1 MRREAWQVQCHELSE
16 DDRDET
22 KRCAGRPRLHEA
34 TGDRKG
40 RANRLQA
47 KPPPEH
53 LLMAQNPEAGEITRD
68 DANSAVNE
76 Q

>member
-1 MRREAWQVQCHELSE
+1 MKKACTDAKGSWQVQCHELSE

-22 KRCAGRPRLHEA
+22 KRCEGRPRHHEA

-53 LLMAQNPEAGEITRD
+53 LLMSSEPGGWRD
-68 DANSAVNE
+68 HE
-76 Q
+76 R